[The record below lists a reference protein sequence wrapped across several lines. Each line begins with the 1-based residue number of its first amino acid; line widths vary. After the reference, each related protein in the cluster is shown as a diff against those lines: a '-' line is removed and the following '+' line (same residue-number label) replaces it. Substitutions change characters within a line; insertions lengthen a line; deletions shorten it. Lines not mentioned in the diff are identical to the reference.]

1 MRKWFHLSVP
11 LIDGES
17 GRDQKVSSLEAI
29 DCIII
34 IIIIIIIVI
43 VIIIIIIVIVIII
56 KLLVVIVFYGHFLLF
71 ITIK

>member
-17 GRDQKVSSLEAI
+17 GRDQKVSSLETI

-34 IIIIIIIVI
+34 IIIIIIII
-43 VIIIIIIVIVIII
+43 
-56 KLLVVIVFYGHFLLF
+56 LLLLSSLSLSLSLLLLNY
-71 ITIK
+71 

>member
-17 GRDQKVSSLEAI
+17 GRDQKVSSLEKI

-34 IIIIIIIVI
+34 IIIIIIII
-43 VIIIIIIVIVIII
+43 
-56 KLLVVIVFYGHFLLF
+56 LFLLLLSSLSLSLSLSLLLLN
-71 ITIK
+71 